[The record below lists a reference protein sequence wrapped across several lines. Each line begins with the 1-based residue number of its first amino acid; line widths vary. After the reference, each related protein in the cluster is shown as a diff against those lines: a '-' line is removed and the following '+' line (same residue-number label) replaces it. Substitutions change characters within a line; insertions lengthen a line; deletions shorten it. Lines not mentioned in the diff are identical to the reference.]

1 MKRLI
6 WLLLLIVSST
16 FLVQSSAFSQES
28 KQLSLKECID
38 IALESNSQLKNAE
51 RDIELADVDITTT
64 RAALLPNINARFSSG
79 RYIQGQRQRKTDVPV
94 GIDPET
100 GDILYEQKDIIQGK
114 IERNSHYAMVQLDQ
128 RLWDWGRSWYRL
140 AQTKLLRKSQ
150 EFTLTERTNFVIY
163 NVQEKYFELLK
174 AIKLGTVY
182 EEAVKRSEEQL
193 NRIQSMYDIGSVA
206 LADVYKARVAL
217 GNDKINL
224 INQKNTIVLSKTNL
238 ATAMGIDPAT
248 PIDIEEMEAEN
259 LTIPYTFDN
268 ALETS
273 LEQNPDLK
281 NFELNVKNYKY
292 AKRIA
297 KLAYLPE
304 LSGNVRYSRDN
315 EYFNRVYNKN
325 LDENYTVSLGLQL
338 DLNIFNGFADKA
350 EVSRQSINYAKAQ
363 EDLNEKKRL
372 LKADVTQAFNVL
384 KANKEIVEIN
394 EINLK
399 SAQEDL
405 RLAEERYKIGAGT
418 LLEAIDAQLAVTRA
432 QSTLVSAKYNYH
444 IASTYLKYIMN
455 ELGY

>member
-1 MKRLI
+1 MKKFI
-6 WLLLLIVSST
+6 WFLLVIFCSFFIT
-16 FLVQSSAFSQES
+16 HSSAFSQES
-28 KQLSLKECID
+28 KKLSLKDCIET
-38 IALESNSQLKNAE
+38 ALEKNSQLKNAE
-51 RDIELADVDITTT
+51 RDIKLANTDITTT
-64 RAALLPNINARFSSG
+64 RSALLPNINAYFSSG
-79 RYIQGQRQRKTDVPV
+79 RYIQGERRRKTDVPV
-94 GIDPET
+94 GVDPET
-100 GDILYEQKDIIQGK
+100 GDILYEQKDIIQAK
-114 IERNSHYAMVQLDQ
+114 IERNSHYASLQLNQ

-140 AQTKLLRKSQ
+140 AQTKLLRKSR
-150 EFTLTERTNFVIY
+150 EFTLSERTNFVIY

-174 AIKLGTVY
+174 AIKLGKVY

-224 INQKNTIVLSKTNL
+224 INQKNTINISKANL
-238 ATAMGIDPAT
+238 TTAMGIDPGT
-248 PIDIEEMEAEN
+248 PIDIEEMEAED
-259 LTIPYTFDN
+259 LSIPYTFN
-268 ALETS
+268 SALETS

-281 NFELNVKNYKY
+281 NFELNVKNYQY
-292 AKRIA
+292 EKRIA

-304 LSGNVRYSRDN
+304 LSGSIRYSRDN
-315 EYFNRVYNKN
+315 EYFNRVYDKN
-325 LDENYTVSLGLQL
+325 LDENYTVSLGLQV

-350 EVSRQSINYAKAQ
+350 EVSRQSINYAKAR
-363 EDLNEKKRL
+363 EDLIEKKRL

-394 EINLK
+394 ATNLQ
-399 SAQEDL
+399 SSQEDV

-418 LLEAIDAQLAVTRA
+418 LLEVIDAQLALTQA
-432 QSTLVSAKYNYH
+432 KSTLVSAKYNYQ